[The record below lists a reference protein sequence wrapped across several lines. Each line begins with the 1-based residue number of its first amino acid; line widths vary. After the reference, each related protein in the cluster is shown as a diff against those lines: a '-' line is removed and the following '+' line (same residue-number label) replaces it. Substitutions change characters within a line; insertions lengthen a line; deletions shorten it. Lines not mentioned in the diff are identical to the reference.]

1 MNPIQTIREALERA
15 HDESLDEKHI
25 ECRDTLRT
33 QIAALAELEKQER
46 DGPNWNPRPGWQQ
59 LADGT
64 SCYTTTATTVQV
76 AGEPVA
82 WQRRMRPTWG
92 SHSACPWSPWEPCTK
107 GQAEDHWKT
116 PLLHDWAYE
125 ARALCLAAPVA
136 QQPQAKALTD
146 EQRLGWYAWRVKD
159 LEEKLANAQKQPQA
173 EAVPP
178 DVTDNWQQ
186 YAKGGET
193 AQQCIERHRGEHDS
207 LLTLLSASRAEL
219 GRAYRCIQAMHNALT
234 AMQADI
240 PGNGYHS
247 PTIAAA
253 KRFVWEGAID
263 GTDYFVGK
271 PVAVLHAALALPKT
285 LDAALAAAP
294 KEQP

>member
-1 MNPIQTIREALERA
+1 MNPIDQLARECGATPYVNRHAPGETA
-15 HDESLDEKHI
+15 
-25 ECRDTLRT
+25 
-33 QIAALAELEKQER
+33 IAFGPQAWAKFCEQVDALAELEKQE
-46 DGPNWNPRPGWQQ
+46 PGMVWRETERG
-59 LADGT
+59 ADYIKFEGVFT
-64 SCYTTTATTVQV
+64 EQ
-76 AGEPVA
+76 P
-82 WQRRMRPTWG
+82 
-92 SHSACPWSPWEPCTK
+92 
-107 GQAEDHWKT
+107 
-116 PLLHDWAYE
+116 
-125 ARALCLAAPVA
+125 AAPVA
-136 QQPQAKALTD
+136 QQPQA
-146 EQRLGWYAWRVKD
+146 
-159 LEEKLANAQKQPQA
+159 
-173 EAVPP
+173 EAVLR

-294 KEQP
+294 KGQP

>member
-1 MNPIQTIREALERA
+1 MNPIQTIREALDAMSGDKWPENM
-15 HDESLDEKHI
+15 
-25 ECRDTLRT
+25 RT
-33 QIAALAELEKQER
+33 ALAALAELEAQQPVASDKATPGRWFVRKRER
-46 DGPNWNPRPGWQQ
+46 DGVTMDCFVAAPDCQGLAYDAEILGDDEYRDGIERK
-59 LADGT
+59 LAD
-64 SCYTTTATTVQV
+64 CELIV
-76 AGEPVA
+76 AAVN
-82 WQRRMRPTWG
+82 
-92 SHSACPWSPWEPCTK
+92 
-107 GQAEDHWKT
+107 
-116 PLLHDWAYE
+116 AY
-125 ARALCLAAPVA
+125 RAAPVA
-136 QQPQAKALTD
+136 QQPQA
-146 EQRLGWYAWRVKD
+146 
-159 LEEKLANAQKQPQA
+159 
-173 EAVPP
+173 EAVLR

-294 KEQP
+294 KGQP